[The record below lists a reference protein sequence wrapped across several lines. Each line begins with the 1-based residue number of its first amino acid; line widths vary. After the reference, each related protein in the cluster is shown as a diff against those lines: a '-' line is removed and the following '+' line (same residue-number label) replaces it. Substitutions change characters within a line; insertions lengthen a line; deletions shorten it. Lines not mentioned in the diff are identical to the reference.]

1 MLVSVYENCK
11 FRVSSGFINIYLF
24 YKFLY
29 VDSVFIYLNFL
40 CQQCFFIDVFFYV
53 GNRIFFCYWVVLVV
67 CSCYFEVMF
76 SGGLKE
82 SQDSEVNFDN
92 FIYLEVLELLFDY
105 VYFFWVIINEE
116 NVELFLEVG
125 DMLEF

>member
-1 MLVSVYENCK
+1 MLVSVYENRK

-24 YKFLY
+24 YKFFY

-40 CQQCFFIDVFFYV
+40 RQQRFFIDVFFYV
-53 GNRIFFCYWVVLVV
+53 GNRIFFCYRVVLVA
-67 CSCYFEVMF
+67 CSRYFEVMF

-105 VYFFWVIINEE
+105 AYFFRVIINEE
-116 NVELFLEVG
+116 NAESFLEVG